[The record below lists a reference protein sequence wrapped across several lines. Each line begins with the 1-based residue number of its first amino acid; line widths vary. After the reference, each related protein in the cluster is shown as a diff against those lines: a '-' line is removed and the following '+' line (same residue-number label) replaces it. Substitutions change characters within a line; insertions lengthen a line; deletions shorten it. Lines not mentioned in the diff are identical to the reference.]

1 MSDNIDAT
9 HLNFGMGWIDD
20 PEAVKTIIS
29 ENNVRQVSELI
40 GPTDAVDRRQVTDL
54 TIYLKKV
61 YGERWYLNQGSCG
74 SCVAFGAALACD
86 TLVAIEIV
94 ERSMDKPTGRTDPMS
109 IYWGSR
115 VEIGGNR
122 LWGQGSVGAW
132 AAKWLKDY
140 GVLIQANYPGCDL
153 STYSAG
159 VCCGPNANR
168 GVPNELESIARQ
180 HPVKDYAQC
189 KTFEDLARAIESG
202 YPVTVA
208 SNQGFTRTRDAK
220 GFAKPS
226 GRWGHQMVIVGVRHD
241 VPGALVA
248 NSWGPY
254 FTGGPDD
261 LSPACFWADDTT
273 IGNMLGQGD
282 SFALSNIQGWPCK
295 RLSASVLNW

>member
-1 MSDNIDAT
+1 MNIELDAT
-9 HLNFGMGWIDD
+9 LLNFGTGWIDD
-20 PEAVKTIIS
+20 PDAVKAIIS

-40 GPTDAVDRRQVTDL
+40 GPTDTSDRRQITDL
-54 TIYLKKV
+54 TIYLEKV

-94 ERSMDKPTGRTDPMS
+94 ERSMNKPTGRTDPMS

-140 GVLIQANYPGCDL
+140 GVLTQAEYPGCDL
-153 STYSAG
+153 STYSAA

-189 KTFEDLARAIESG
+189 KTFEDLTRAIESG

-208 SNQGFTRTRDAK
+208 SNQGFTRKRDAK

-226 GRWGHQMVIVGVRHD
+226 GNWGHQMVIVGVRHD
-241 VPGALVA
+241 IPGALIA
-248 NSWGPY
+248 NSWGAY
-254 FTGGPDD
+254 FTGGPDK
-261 LSPACFWADDTT
+261 LSPACFWTDDTT
-273 IGNMLGQGD
+273 VSRMLRQGD
-282 SFALSNIQGWPCK
+282 SFAMSNIQGWPGK
-295 RLSASVLNW
+295 RLSAIALNW